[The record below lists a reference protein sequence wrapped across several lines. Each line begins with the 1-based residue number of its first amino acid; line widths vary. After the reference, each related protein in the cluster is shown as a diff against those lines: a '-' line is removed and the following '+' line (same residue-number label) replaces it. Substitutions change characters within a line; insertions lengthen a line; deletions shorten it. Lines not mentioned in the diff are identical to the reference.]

1 MWQISV
7 VDSFRPNSSTTSEP
21 KTQCA
26 AGDAP
31 KDALLDSPE
40 NEQEAIVLL
49 VHQARPFRLDNAK
62 LASFK
67 FVLIS

>member
-49 VHQARPFRLDNAK
+49 VH
-62 LASFK
+62 
-67 FVLIS
+67 LILPGQ